1 MSRCPECNSYS
12 ELKHSIPNCL
22 VCPTCRCIFRS
33 DEEEKKEMPSQEL
46 MQQINYLQTAI
57 LEIGKTNV
65 NLMTQIKQNRKSIQT
80 LKGLINNG

>member
-1 MSRCPECNSYS
+1 M
-12 ELKHSIPNCL
+12 
-22 VCPTCRCIFRS
+22 T
-33 DEEEKKEMPSQEL
+33 SQEL